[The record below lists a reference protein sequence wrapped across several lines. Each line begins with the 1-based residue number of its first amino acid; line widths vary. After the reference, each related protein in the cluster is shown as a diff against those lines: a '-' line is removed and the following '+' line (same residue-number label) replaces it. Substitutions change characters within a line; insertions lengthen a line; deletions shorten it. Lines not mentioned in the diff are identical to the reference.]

1 MTQSKPLLNKTILVT
16 RPNGR
21 EANLCQLIETAG
33 GRVIH
38 YPAIT
43 IRKLPEQKIKKLHAL
58 YAQLEQFSMAIFISP
73 TAVEQSHIYFPSFPE
88 NISIV
93 SMGSKTTKALEKL
106 NIPVTIESPKHN
118 TETLLETEAF
128 ASEKIKHHK
137 ILVFRGTGGRSLLGD
152 SLLERGASM
161 QYVETYSRELPTSK
175 PLTPQQLSSLD
186 VITISSNEGLT
197 NLITLMGGA
206 ELLTDIPL
214 IVPSIRANKLAR
226 QYDFSRIIIA
236 KDATDTSTLLALNE
250 VYLKK

>member
-33 GRVIH
+33 GHVIH

-43 IRKLPEQKIKKLHAL
+43 IRKLPEQKVKKLHAL

-73 TAVEQSHIYFPSFPE
+73 TAVEQSHFYFPSFPE
-88 NISIV
+88 NINIV
-93 SMGSKTTKALEKL
+93 SMGSKTTKALGKL
-106 NIPVTIESPKHN
+106 NIPVVIESPKHN

-137 ILVFRGTGGRSLLGD
+137 ILIFRGTGGRSLLGD

-161 QYVETYSRELPTSK
+161 QYVETYR
-175 PLTPQQLSSLD
+175 
-186 VITISSNEGLT
+186 
-197 NLITLMGGA
+197 
-206 ELLTDIPL
+206 
-214 IVPSIRANKLAR
+214 
-226 QYDFSRIIIA
+226 SRIAYIQTVNTTTTIFFGR
-236 KDATDTSTLLALNE
+236 
-250 VYLKK
+250 YYY

>member
-21 EANLCQLIETAG
+21 EANLCQLIETVG

-43 IRKLPEQKIKKLHAL
+43 IRELPEQKIKKLHTL

-106 NIPVTIESPKHN
+106 NIPVAIESPKHN
-118 TETLLETEAF
+118 TETLLKTEAF
-128 ASEKIKHHK
+128 ANEKIKHHK
-137 ILVFRGTGGRSLLGD
+137 ILIFRGTGGRSLLGD

-197 NLITLMGGA
+197 NLVTLIGDA
-206 ELLTDIPL
+206 NLLLKTPL
-214 IVPSIRANKLAR
+214 IVPSSRAKKLAG
-226 QYDFSRIIIA
+226 QYGFSHIIIA
-236 KDATDTSTLLALNE
+236 KDATDTSTMLALNDAF
-250 VYLKK
+250 LKK

>member
-21 EANLCQLIETAG
+21 ETNLCQLIETAG
-33 GRVIH
+33 GRVIY

-43 IRKLPEQKIKKLHAL
+43 IRELPEQKIKKLRAL

-88 NISIV
+88 NIRIV

-106 NIPVTIESPKHN
+106 NIPVAIESPKHN

-128 ASEKIKHHK
+128 ASEKIKHHN
-137 ILVFRGTGGRSLLGD
+137 ILIFRGTGGRSLLGD
-152 SLLERGASM
+152 SLLERGATM
-161 QYVETYSRELPTSK
+161 QYVEIYSRELPSSQALTS
-175 PLTPQQLSSLD
+175 QQLSMLD

-197 NLITLMGGA
+197 NLITLVGDA

-214 IVPSIRANKLAR
+214 IVPSIRAKKLAE
-226 QYDFSRIIIA
+226 QYDIKHIIVA
-236 KDATDTSTLLALNE
+236 RDATDASTLLALNE
-250 VYLKK
+250 TFS